1 MWVHVCMCV
10 HVCVCGWVR
19 VCVCGWVCVGAC
31 GCVWVCVFVWV
42 CVCVCV
48 CMFPLTGENELA
60 LNAAI
65 AYYIAYLRF
74 ITYNIELNCFFFL
87 ETITL
92 QLL

>member
-1 MWVHVCMCV
+1 
-10 HVCVCGWVR
+10 
-19 VCVCGWVCVGAC
+19 
-31 GCVWVCVFVWV
+31 V